1 MHKKSSKNY
10 NDKSNAHQL
19 YFVRAVTFKVT

>member
-1 MHKKSSKNY
+1 MRKKSSKNK

-19 YFVRAVTFKVT
+19 YFVRVVTFKVT